1 MPVNLFH
8 TVIFVLAIS
17 STVNSFGDK
26 AVGFERE
33 SCHQKGLIQPITVY
47 RKRLQALREQMT
59 IRASLQGPE
68 IDAYILT
75 SYDEHLNDEVSE
87 RDQRLHYLTG
97 FTGRNAFA
105 VITHKGSALWTDNR
119 YLQQADGELDCN
131 WDIYSLNETFQIA
144 DWLVFYLEPDMR
156 VGADPHLV
164 PHKTWSRW
172 ERELGEKFLF
182 LVKINNNLVD
192 LVWGSERPPS
202 QNITINIQDLKFAGE
217 TWQSKVLSLRQ
228 SLKEYRCDAM
238 IVTSLTEIAYI
249 LNIRGRDIPFTPV
262 VKAYLIVTQQE
273 IILYTDRVKVH
284 LGVLLHLK
292 ADLCHITI
300 CVNLK
305 EYNAIWSDIRTFN
318 QIWNRVLIPTHC
330 PLDHGASQAVFTS
343 IPQNLIFEQVSP
355 IILMRAQ
362 KNFEERLG
370 MRAAHIRDGAAMCE
384 AMSNLEQRFFTEKWT
399 EEKIKFE
406 VERSRLSQ
414 PHSKGLSLRTV
425 VAFGK
430 HSALPFYISSN
441 VTDINVTDQSTL
453 VIESGG
459 QYFDGTTD
467 VSRTFHFGQ
476 PTREQRQ
483 AYTNVLSGIL
493 RLSHLKFPADL
504 RPSEIDALS
513 RSAVWDAMS
522 DYPHATGHGI
532 GSHLSVEEPPIAVS
546 YADNS
551 TFHFKEGYFFSNEP
565 GYYRRGMFGI
575 RLENVLE
582 VLDTGRIHPSGSKFL
597 AFSEVTLVPYEPKLI
612 DRTILSAQEKR
623 WLNEYNGKI
632 RQLVGDELKRQGN
645 MQAFYWMM
653 NKTRHIKEFLPEDEY
668 RVSRSSCNQVI
679 ISLYLVICS
688 IILNETLPTLLY
700 L

>member
-1 MPVNLFH
+1 MSEKLIQ
-8 TVIFVLAIS
+8 VIFFILAIFS
-17 STVNSFGDK
+17 SVQSFGDK
-26 AVGFERE
+26 PEGFERE
-33 SCHQKGLIQPITVY
+33 SCNRKGLIQPVTEY
-47 RKRLQALREQMT
+47 RKRLQAVREQML

-75 SYDEHLNDEVSE
+75 SYDEHLNEEVAV
-87 RDQRLHYLTG
+87 RDQRLQYLTG
-97 FTGRNAFA
+97 FTGRNAFV
-105 VITHKGSALWTDNR
+105 VITHKGSALWTENR

-131 WDIYSLNETFQIA
+131 WNIYPLNETFQIA

-164 PHKTWSRW
+164 PHNTWLRW
-172 ERELGEKFLF
+172 ERELMDKFF
-182 LVKINNNLVD
+182 TLVKVNNNLVD
-192 LVWGSERPPS
+192 LIWGWDRPPS
-202 QNITINIQDLKFAGE
+202 QNITINIQDLRFAGE
-217 TWQSKVLSLRQ
+217 KWQSKVENLRQ
-228 SLKEYRCDAM
+228 TLKEHMCDAM
-238 IVTSLTEIAYI
+238 VVTSLTEIAYL
-249 LNIRGRDIPFTPV
+249 LNIRGRDIPYTPV
-262 VKAYLIVTQQE
+262 VKAYLIVSQQDL
-273 IILYTDRVKVH
+273 ILYVDRVKVH
-284 LGVLLHLK
+284 LGLLLHLK
-292 ADLCHITI
+292 ADLCHSTV
-300 CVNLK
+300 CVDIK
-305 EYNAIWSDIRTFN
+305 EYNAVWSDIRTFN
-318 QIWNRVLIPTHC
+318 QIWKKVLIPAPC
-330 PLDHGASQAVFTS
+330 PLDHGASQAVYTS
-343 IPQNLIFEQVSP
+343 IQQNLIYEHVSP
-355 IILMRAQ
+355 IIFMRAQ
-362 KNFEERLG
+362 KNFEERMG

-384 AMSNLEQRFFTEKWT
+384 AMSNLEQRFNTEKWT
-399 EEKIKFE
+399 EETIKFE

-441 VTDINVTDQSTL
+441 VTDIDVTDQSTL

-476 PTREQRQ
+476 PTTEQRQ

-546 YADNS
+546 YTDNS
-551 TFHFKEGYFFSNEP
+551 TFHFREGYYFSNEP
-565 GYYRRGMFGI
+565 GYYRRGSFGI

-582 VLDTGRIHPSGSKFL
+582 VLDTGRTHPSGSKFL
-597 AFSEVTLVPYEPKLI
+597 AFTEVTLVPYEPKLI

-653 NKTRHIKEFLPEDEY
+653 NKTRHIREFLPEDEY
-668 RVSRSSCNQVI
+668 RVSKGSSIQI
-679 ISLYLVICS
+679 ITSLWLAIS
-688 IILNETLPTLLY
+688 ITILNEFIQRFL
-700 L
+700 